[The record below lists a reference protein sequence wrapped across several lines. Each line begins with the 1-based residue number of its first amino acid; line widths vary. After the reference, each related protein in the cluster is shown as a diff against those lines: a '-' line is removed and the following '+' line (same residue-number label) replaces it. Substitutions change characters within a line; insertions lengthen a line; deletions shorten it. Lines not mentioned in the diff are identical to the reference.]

1 MSNSYMSE
9 LFNGLPFKIHNL
21 VVRLIKKGKKYLKSL
36 LSYGEIIG
44 HKVKMQIEI
53 EKMKWELK
61 QKYNELGKYVA
72 EKKISKSVTDFSHDS
87 RFLEI
92 VNEVNKI
99 KLYIND
105 RQQERNSR
113 GAKVINRE

>member
-1 MSNSYMSE
+1 MSE

-61 QKYNELGKYVA
+61 QKYNELGHYVA
-72 EKKISKSVTDFSHDS
+72 DKKIVKSATDFSHDQH
-87 RFLEI
+87 FLEL
-92 VNEVNKI
+92 VNGINRI
-99 KLYIND
+99 NLYIEDCQLKRD
-105 RQQERNSR
+105 RRSSKLVSGSNL
-113 GAKVINRE
+113 